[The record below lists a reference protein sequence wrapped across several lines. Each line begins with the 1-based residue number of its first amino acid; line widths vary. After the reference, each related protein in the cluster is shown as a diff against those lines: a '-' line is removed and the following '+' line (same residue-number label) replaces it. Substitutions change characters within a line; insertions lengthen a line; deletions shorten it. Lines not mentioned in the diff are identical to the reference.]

1 MQLNDVRA
9 FLRTADTGSISA
21 AARLLSLPKST
32 VSRSLTRLEAVV
44 GAMLIDRSTRH
55 LRLTDA
61 GVLFRPYA
69 IRILADV
76 DEAGTALDNFTGV
89 PRGTLRVSAPFTF
102 VVAIVSP
109 MLPSFLASYPE
120 IRVVLD
126 VENRVIDMPVEPA
139 DLVIR
144 VGALPDSDLIARH
157 LLTTEAWTCAS
168 PGYLAGQ
175 GLPSSVAELGRHS
188 LIAYADRLTTW
199 SYHVTE
205 GAVEQVEFRPA
216 NVVSD
221 SAALEP
227 MLIGGAGI
235 GRLPDFIA
243 RRAVAEGD
251 LVRLFP
257 QAKGDMLD
265 VHALYTSHRSLSAK
279 VRVFIDA
286 LIEYLAAAKTGFS
299 KQAGSQREPPDNLD
313 HIAGAGGDEGSVDS
327 DRLKE

>member
-1 MQLNDVRA
+1 MELNDVRA
-9 FLRTADTGSISA
+9 FARTADLGSVSA
-21 AARLLSLPKST
+21 AARLLGLPKST
-32 VSRSLTRLEAVV
+32 VSRSLTRLEATV
-44 GAMLIDRSTRH
+44 GAVLIDRSIRH

-76 DEAGTALDNFTGV
+76 DEAGTALDSFTGV

-109 MLPSFLASYPE
+109 MLPSFLASFPE
-120 IRVVLD
+120 VRVVLD

-168 PGYLAGQ
+168 PSYFAAQ
-175 GLPSSVAELGRHS
+175 GMPPSVAELSRHS
-188 LIAYADRLTTW
+188 LIGYADLLTTW
-199 SYHVTE
+199 SYRMTG
-205 GAVEQVEFRPA
+205 GAVERVEFRPA
-216 NVVSD
+216 YVVSD
-221 SAALEP
+221 SVALEP

-235 GRLPDFIA
+235 GRLPDFLA
-243 RRAVAEGD
+243 KRAVAAGD

-257 QAKGDMLD
+257 EAVGDTFD

-286 LIEYLAAAKTGFS
+286 LTEYLAAAKPGAS
-299 KQAGSQREPPDNLD
+299 WQAGTQR
-313 HIAGAGGDEGSVDS
+313 
-327 DRLKE
+327 